1 MVISYLISF
10 VNLFFTVLDWLII
23 IRILLSWFPNIDPYN
38 PLVMLLRQ
46 ITDPILEPARR
57 IIPPLGMID
66 FSPIVVLLV
75 LDLIIRPFI
84 IRFLYMLY

>member
-1 MVISYLISF
+1 MVIRYLISF